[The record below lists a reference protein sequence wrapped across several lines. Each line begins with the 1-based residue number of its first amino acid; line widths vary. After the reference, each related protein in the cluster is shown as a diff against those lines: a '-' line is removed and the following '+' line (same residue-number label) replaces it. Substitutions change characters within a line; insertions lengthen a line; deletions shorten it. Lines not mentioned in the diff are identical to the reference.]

1 MDDDGSLKFLNIPVE
16 EGNKQFHG
24 KVMTQQQLTNT
35 EFYALDYTMIEKT
48 KYGTNRMLIRIKKNF
63 MQTAI
68 KLDGKSLA
76 DGLLMKHRAAWFGW
90 CKHADARNL
99 YKRLI
104 QKSYESK

>member
-16 EGNKQFHG
+16 EG
-24 KVMTQQQLTNT
+24 
-35 EFYALDYTMIEKT
+35 
-48 KYGTNRMLIRIKKNF
+48 
-63 MQTAI
+63 
-68 KLDGKSLA
+68 KSLT

-99 YKRLI
+99 YKKLI